1 MNLGFWGAPASPGFV
16 PAERTDSRPIK
27 IGGQDRTPFLG
38 RQAAHAGVG
47 GRRRGGPIRQ
57 PSRWLSGSGPKRRRP
72 SRPRAG
78 FSHMGR
84 LHSYDFNC
92 FFYFSEAFS

>member
-16 PAERTDSRPIK
+16 PAERTDSRLIK
-27 IGGQDRTPFLG
+27 IGSQDRAPFLG

-47 GRRRGGPIRQ
+47 GRRRGGPIRR

-78 FSHMGR
+78 FSLWPACIVMIFIVF
-84 LHSYDFNC
+84 LFL
-92 FFYFSEAFS
+92 

>member
-27 IGGQDRTPFLG
+27 IGGQDRAPFLG

-47 GRRRGGPIRQ
+47 GRRRGGPIF
-57 PSRWLSGSGPKRRRP
+57 SLWAACIVMIFIVFLFLISFFNTVLN
-72 SRPRAG
+72 G
-78 FSHMGR
+78 FGYNLVSIHICTNV
-84 LHSYDFNC
+84 YII
-92 FFYFSEAFS
+92 

>member
-27 IGGQDRTPFLG
+27 IGGQDRAPFLG

-47 GRRRGGPIRQ
+47 GRRRGGPIWR
-57 PSRWLSGSGPKRRRP
+57 PGHWLSGSEPKRRRP

-78 FSHMGR
+78 FSLWPACIVMIFIVF
-84 LHSYDFNC
+84 LFL
-92 FFYFSEAFS
+92 